1 MIPNKHES
9 LFCCKRKGVRNL
21 VINATQFFYT
31 VLVIYF
37 SNKLSMLL
45 TDDVIGMALGFLGYI
60 LAVYAWFWIMPEMLD
75 AYVVS
80 TSVEMMKN
88 RECVHKVIMQQKFE
102 KAKRS
107 FRIYQIL
114 KLIRREM
121 IVEFQQSVPDREMN
135 IGLKNQVQEAFL
147 LCNNPEGRAQQRH
160 HNKAPIIRNDQAFTL
175 IRMCGGAQC
184 LNREECYILMKK
196 IHVQQKVERRNAA
209 ANSADYARQGG
220 NNPLAFI

>member
-1 MIPNKHES
+1 MDYLDLPYETSPDKKTDGEANQEEDHEALLQPDQKQKPAGEVGGDEENKEAAAGKKEEKAEEYAPSMIPNKHES

-88 RECVHKVIMQQKFE
+88 RECVNKVIMQQKFE

-135 IGLKNQVQEAFL
+135 IGLKN
-147 LCNNPEGRAQQRH
+147 
-160 HNKAPIIRNDQAFTL
+160 
-175 IRMCGGAQC
+175 
-184 LNREECYILMKK
+184 
-196 IHVQQKVERRNAA
+196 
-209 ANSADYARQGG
+209 
-220 NNPLAFI
+220 

>member
-1 MIPNKHES
+1 MGGDEENKDASPSKKEENAEDNAPSLIPNKHES

-60 LAVYAWFWIMPEMLD
+60 LAVYAWFWVMPEMLD

-121 IVEFQQSVPDREMN
+121 IVEF
-135 IGLKNQVQEAFL
+135 
-147 LCNNPEGRAQQRH
+147 
-160 HNKAPIIRNDQAFTL
+160 
-175 IRMCGGAQC
+175 
-184 LNREECYILMKK
+184 
-196 IHVQQKVERRNAA
+196 
-209 ANSADYARQGG
+209 
-220 NNPLAFI
+220 

>member
-1 MIPNKHES
+1 MDYLDLPYETSPDKKADGEANEEEDHEALLQPDQKQKPAGEVGGDEENKEAAAGKKEEKAEEYAPSMIPNKHES

-88 RECVHKVIMQQKFE
+88 RECVNKVIMQQKFE

-135 IGLKNQVQEAFL
+135 IGLKN
-147 LCNNPEGRAQQRH
+147 
-160 HNKAPIIRNDQAFTL
+160 
-175 IRMCGGAQC
+175 
-184 LNREECYILMKK
+184 
-196 IHVQQKVERRNAA
+196 
-209 ANSADYARQGG
+209 
-220 NNPLAFI
+220 